1 MYVCV
6 PRILVSRDCMYLGRL
21 QYIYALLYVYG
32 KLYNLYS
39 ESYAGIQR
47 WYLYMLVM
55 KKNFVYFSD
64 FVTIFIGLFCL
75 RLTVYR
81 YIYIYIYREYFVLLF
96 YFQFYFSF
104 YVVYIPFSFPQDSQ

>member
-6 PRILVSRDCMYLGRL
+6 PRILVSRDCMYLGIL
-21 QYIYALLYVYG
+21 QYIYNLLYVYR

-55 KKNFVYFSD
+55 K
-64 FVTIFIGLFCL
+64 IFPYSFQTL
-75 RLTVYR
+75 YD
-81 YIYIYIYREYFVLLF
+81 IYWPILPTFNCI
-96 YFQFYFSF
+96 
-104 YVVYIPFSFPQDSQ
+104 